1 MSQSWFNLRAA
12 CVVLFLAMCA
22 PSCGCDGGGGEDVGD
37 ESDIGTEDAPEGD
50 PARDQDTTDPL
61 DMEAEEGSDAGQDDP
76 AVEDEEIELPPYPRI
91 DVTVDGATV
100 TGTNLWSPGFQLD
113 GPDIRHWDEQ
123 PDLRALAEGVGFKM
137 VRFFEHRYGKACT
150 AWDEST
156 RTGTWDWSRTDRIV
170 GSIVDMGA
178 EPFVVLGF
186 YSWTLDLISSA
197 PEGMSSDPATG
208 LPYPDQWGAYCA
220 AWVRHFRDAGI
231 PVRYYEIINEPYHYF
246 GWPAE
251 EQSLGYF
258 MELFNAAATAMRAEN
273 PDILLGNDASIFKT
287 VLERFISDGEPLDFI
302 SFHRY
307 GLDDPALPD
316 ADAMEA
322 AETRYLEDSLNI
334 WSPDHA
340 AQIYRDATGLDLPVL
355 NTEGNFCD
363 EPDPRTQQMAGAVY
377 TALSLRAFLL
387 KGLRSSVYF
396 TFGGTEADIG
406 MVNVDT
412 GEPWYPFM
420 VYQMIGPAL
429 SPGDELVE
437 AASSSE
443 DVRALAWRHEGRL
456 AILLIVKVDQ
466 PLVITVTGAGETLD
480 VQKIDTSIPW
490 DSPAIQEGSATAA
503 SPLVTEG
510 YAVALLKE
518 P

>member
-1 MSQSWFNLRAA
+1 MRQRRFCLRAA
-12 CVVLFLAMCA
+12 GIVLFLAVGA
-22 PSCGCDGGGGEDVGD
+22 ASCSCDDDGGTDAGD
-37 ESDIGTEDAPEGD
+37 GFDDGTGDAPEGD
-50 PARDQDTTDPL
+50 PTLDPDTIDPPDL
-61 DMEAEEGSDAGQDDP
+61 EAQELSDVGQDDP
-76 AVEDEEIELPPYPRI
+76 AADGEEIELPPYPRV
-91 DVTVDGATV
+91 DVTVDGAAV
-100 TGTNLWSPGFQLD
+100 AGINLWSPGFQLD
-113 GPDIRHWDEQ
+113 GPDIRQWDEQ
-123 PDLRALAEGVGFKM
+123 PGLRTLAEGAGFKM

-170 GSIVDMGA
+170 RSIVDIGA

-220 AWVRHFRDAGI
+220 AWVSHFRDAGL

-246 GWPAE
+246 GWPADDRL
-251 EQSLGYF
+251 LGHF
-258 MELFNAAATAMRAEN
+258 MELFNAAALAMRAEN

-287 VLERFISDGEPLDFI
+287 VLQRFIADGEPLDFM

-307 GLDDPALPD
+307 GLDDPGLPD
-316 ADAMEA
+316 ADAMDA
-322 AETRYLEDSLNI
+322 AETRFLVDSTNI

-340 AQIYRDATGLDLPVL
+340 AQIYRDATGLDLPIL

-387 KGLRSSVYF
+387 KNVRASIYF

-420 VYQMIGPAL
+420 VYQMIGPTL

-437 AASSSE
+437 SVSSSE

-456 AILLIVKVDQ
+456 AILLVVKVDQ
-466 PLVITVTGAGETLD
+466 PRLITVTGAGEPLG